1 MSRPVVCPHCGEEL
15 DIPSELRGRD
25 VRCASCRNIFT
36 AATDSPPPPRATRAG
51 SPASAR
57 TTARPTYD
65 DDRAPWD
72 ELGRDVLAGRRA
84 TRKMMHRLMLFLGC
98 GGLLV
103 FIGCCG
109 CGFVAMQIENP
120 EFVTHE
126 SPKGRF
132 VAGFP
137 EKPLE
142 AQRVGDDGL
151 ARECTESTRE
161 LILGTEETYFVH
173 YRDLPALPATDD
185 ARQETLQ
192 GACERAKNQTPGT
205 AEKLRTKTTVGTY
218 PAVDLFLAYPDGTL
232 TYVRFIVAGQ
242 RIYAVGLTAPGL
254 QRDSMR
260 LKKFLDAFQITSDD
274 EKKK

>member
-1 MSRPVVCPHCGEEL
+1 M
-15 DIPSELRGRD
+15 
-25 VRCASCRNIFT
+25 RCASCRTIFT

-57 TTARPTYD
+57 TTARPAYD

-72 ELGRDVLAGRRA
+72 DSPRRK
-84 TRKMMHRLMLFLGC
+84 RKSSLTWLWLMLGS
-98 GGLLV
+98 GGFVACL
-103 FIGCCG
+103 GCCG

-254 QRDSMR
+254 KRDSMR
-260 LKKFLDAFQITSDD
+260 LKKFLDTFQITSDD